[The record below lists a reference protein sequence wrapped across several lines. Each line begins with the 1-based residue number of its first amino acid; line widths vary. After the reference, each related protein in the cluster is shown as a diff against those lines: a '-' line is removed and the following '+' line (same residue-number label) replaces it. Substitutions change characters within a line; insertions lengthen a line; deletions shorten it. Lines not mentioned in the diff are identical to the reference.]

1 MSHHILGSFKGLTRT
16 LQMTRLPRPEFEK
29 MKERFLEKWRNERR
43 EKCFLTS
50 KNFKKGAELQAPFH
64 VQVSCEDRK
73 WKMKKEKKFIT
84 LRRWLPFF
92 LSNILFSPR
101 RRFSCLLYFAGTH
114 NSMTC
119 QESSDWRRVVTG
131 LNFCGYFK
139 LLQIHVKSFDLVRT
153 LRRRSISDRS
163 CLSQEFLRLKIFG
176 VRPNNRNRVKVTS
189 VFHNVWNILKQ
200 PGFEEN
206 CLWRISF
213 ISFACLKVDL
223 DSA

>member
-1 MSHHILGSFKGLTRT
+1 MKKWEKRKVLFDKQEFQEGSWIAGPCPCTSVLWG
-16 LQMTRLPRPEFEK
+16 QK
-29 MKERFLEKWRNERR
+29 MKNEKRKKNYHSSKMVAFFPLEPTLLATAAIFL
-43 EKCFLTS
+43 
-50 KNFKKGAELQAPFH
+50 
-64 VQVSCEDRK
+64 
-73 WKMKKEKKFIT
+73 
-84 LRRWLPFF
+84 
-92 LSNILFSPR
+92 
-101 RRFSCLLYFAGTH
+101 LLYFAGTH

-119 QESSDWRRVVTG
+119 HESSDWRRVVTG

-153 LRRRSISDRS
+153 LRRRSISNRS

-200 PGFEEN
+200 PGFEATVCEG
-206 CLWRISF
+206 F
-213 ISFACLKVDL
+213 VSFACLKVDL